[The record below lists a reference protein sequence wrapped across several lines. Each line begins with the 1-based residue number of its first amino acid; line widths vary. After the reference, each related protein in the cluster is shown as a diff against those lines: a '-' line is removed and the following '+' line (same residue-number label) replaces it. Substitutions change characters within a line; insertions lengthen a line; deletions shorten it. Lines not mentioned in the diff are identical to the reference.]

1 MKITTAKTFKSRC
14 KLFSNLSKD
23 DISKIKVPK
32 GYSFCASFNHNTN
45 LSDNT
50 KIVIVGTLTP
60 KRGREIGFYYSSPT
74 NHMLDILDTYFLE
87 KHINT
92 NLKTIKNKLI
102 KNPKSGEIIEELKS
116 ELNRLNI
123 ALLDVVDTSIASDL
137 VASDDEILYFNLDY
151 ATFSNISN
159 TNLIFI
165 CNSRNA
171 EYAFKIIA
179 KNINKNF
186 TIDFAPQ
193 IWRKSKQA
201 IQHRWNIVLDKYL
214 G

>member
-1 MKITTAKTFKSRC
+1 MKTTTAKTFKSRC
-14 KLFSNLSKD
+14 QLFSNLSKD
-23 DISKIKVPK
+23 DIAKIEVPK
-32 GYSFCASFNHNTN
+32 DYSFCTSFNHNTN

-60 KRGREIGFYYSSPT
+60 KRGREMGFYYSSPT

-102 KNPKSGEIIEELKS
+102 KSPKNNEVIQELKS
-116 ELNRLNI
+116 ELTRLGI
-123 ALLDVVDTSIASDL
+123 ALLDVVDTAIASDL

-151 ATFSNISN
+151 NAFNNIPNSN
-159 TNLIFI
+159 LVFI

-171 EYAFKIIA
+171 ECALNIIA

-201 IQHRWNIVLDKYL
+201 IQQRWNTVLDKYL
-214 G
+214 D